1 MKFPGNLFLIPKNKY
16 RSVLLAGLILEAG
29 LLLLSGC
36 TPLESDADPASSI
49 QYSST
54 AYGLEKAEN
63 TDTENIRIITED
75 DTTPPDK
82 NMVRSPLTNEWI
94 SREAAKIRPIAV
106 MIPNEI
112 NAIPHYNLSKASVV
126 YEAKVEGS
134 MTRLMALYD
143 DWLELVRIGNIRS
156 TRTYYA
162 YWSFEW
168 DAFLVHYGGPYYIN
182 ELMEQEDTNNIDGL
196 SGDGSAFYRSKDRP
210 DPHNVYTD
218 GSDLLK
224 RIKSNHYSLEYRGM
238 TDSDHFKFATKAKP
252 NSLSHYK
259 AAQNAVYI
267 DMSGCYP
274 LTRCYFE
281 FNEDDGL
288 YYRFQHLSG
297 GSDGPHSDADGTQLS
312 FKNIIVQYTKQEVLD
327 DKGYLVMQCHDDT
340 RDGWFFTNGKGIHV
354 NWKKTGNYEATRY
367 YDDNGD
373 EIVLNTGKTMICIVD
388 ENDSFTFR

>member
-1 MKFPGNLFLIPKNKY
+1 MKLPKKNI
-16 RSVLLAGLILEAG
+16 SVLLVGLILEAG
-29 LLLLSGC
+29 FLLLPGCAHSEKSG
-36 TPLESDADPASSI
+36 DPSFSEE
-49 QYSST
+49 YSST
-54 AYGLEKAEN
+54 AYELKKEEN
-63 TDTENIRIITED
+63 TYNENFNIIVED
-75 DTTPPDK
+75 DTLPPEE

-94 SREAAKIRPIAV
+94 SKEAAAIRPIAV

-112 NAIPHYNLSKASVV
+112 NAIPHYSLSKASVV

-134 MTRLMALYD
+134 MTRLMAVYD

-182 ELMEQEDTNNIDGL
+182 ELMDQEDTENIDGL

-218 GSDLLK
+218 GSELLK
-224 RIKSNHYSLEYRGM
+224 RIKSDHYSLEYRGL
-238 TDSDHFKFATKAKP
+238 TETEHFKFTSKAEP
-252 NSLSHYK
+252 NSLSRYK
-259 AAQNAVYI
+259 DAQNAAYI

-297 GSDGPHSDADGTQLS
+297 GSDGPHADADGCRQ
-312 FKNIIVQYTKQEVLD
+312 
-327 DKGYLVMQCHDDT
+327 
-340 RDGWFFTNGKGIHV
+340 RGW
-354 NWKKTGNYEATRY
+354 
-367 YDDNGD
+367 GD
-373 EIVLNTGKTMICIVD
+373 PLLH
-388 ENDSFTFR
+388 